1 MSEVPQQPPRG
12 VLVSSVGG
20 INILLALV
28 GLCIGLACLVDGEEM
43 SVLLYPFTVNAS
55 SSPATPAP
63 PGTPSATVLR
73 WLFVTVAGAGLTI
86 LSLVLLAAGLAI
98 LRRLPWG
105 RTLALTLAVF
115 SGPVMVLSMLNQEVV
130 GASAVAGYNL
140 LVFAVLLSPQGAAE
154 FGPGGRGG

>member
-1 MSEVPQQPPRG
+1 MSEVSQLPPRN

-43 SVLLYPFTVNAS
+43 SALLYPYTANS
-55 SSPATPAP
+55 LSPPTAPAP
-63 PGTPSATVLR
+63 PGTPSGTLLR
-73 WLFVTVAGAGLTI
+73 WLAVTVAGVGITI
-86 LSLVLLAAGLAI
+86 LSLVLLVAGLAI

-115 SGPVMVLSMLNQEVV
+115 SGPVMVLSLLNQDVV
-130 GASAVAGYNL
+130 GASAAAGYNL
-140 LVFAVLLSPQGAAE
+140 LVFAVLLTPQGAAE
-154 FGPGGRGG
+154 FGSGGRGD

>member
-1 MSEVPQQPPRG
+1 MSEVPQPPPRSA
-12 VLVSSVGG
+12 LVSSVGG

-28 GLCIGLACLVDGEEM
+28 GLFTGLLCLVDGEEM
-43 SVLLYPFTVNAS
+43 AALLYPFTAN
-55 SSPATPAP
+55 SPSPPTAPAP

-73 WLFVTVAGAGLTI
+73 WLAVTVVGVGITV
-86 LSLVLLAAGLAI
+86 LSLVLLVAGLAI